1 MLAKELTI
9 KNFKEEFA
17 DFYTEEGAEMLYSY
31 LAELFQNEKNAIKKQ
46 FDFIL
51 FEDICNYDEEQ
62 LNIIA
67 KGSTGVLVEW

>member
-1 MLAKELTI
+1 MVKELTL

-17 DFYTEEGAEMLYSY
+17 EYFTVEGAEMLYTY
-31 LAELFQNEKNAIKKQ
+31 LSKLFQNEKEAIKKQ

-51 FEDICNYDEEQ
+51 FEDMHKYDEEE